1 MRIRLLTAVC
11 LVIAAQ
17 AETRHP
23 AQVAGVYEG
32 SIPVKGSDARK
43 LTLRLQ
49 QDGAAEFRDSA
60 EKQAGQWSVEKQ
72 DLNIALAGNSSPMS
86 WRIKGNLL
94 TPKEWDHAK
103 YGKKGPVLR
112 RPR

>member
-1 MRIRLLTAVC
+1 MRIALLIMLCA
-11 LVIAAQ
+11 LFAAQ
-17 AETRHP
+17 AETQHP

-43 LTLRLQ
+43 LTLDLK
-49 QDGAAEFRDSA
+49 QDGTAEFRDA
-60 EKQAGQWSVEKQ
+60 AVRKTGQWSVEKQ
-72 DLNIALAGNSSPMS
+72 QLEVSLTAAAPMQ
-86 WRIKGNLL
+86 WKVKGNLL
-94 TPKEWDHAK
+94 TPQGWDKAV

>member
-1 MRIRLLTAVC
+1 MRIA
-11 LVIAAQ
+11 LVTIVWAAFAAQ

-43 LTLRLQ
+43 LTLNLK
-49 QDGAAEFRDSA
+49 QDGTAEFRDA
-60 EKQAGQWSVEKQ
+60 AVQKTGQWSVEKQ
-72 DLNIALAGNSSPMS
+72 QLDVSLAGNETPLH
-86 WRIKGNLL
+86 WRVKGNQLA
-94 TPKEWDHAK
+94 PQGWDK
-103 YGKKGPVLR
+103 TVYGKKGPMLR